1 MVDADT
7 EPFRR
12 ITYLLMYLGKFMN
25 FVNAYKLYMQIKLVA
40 YQIDILVSNNSEFT
54 AIFLLVY
61 YIIISGYFY
70 SFLDLFSTDL

>member
-1 MVDADT
+1 
-7 EPFRR
+7 
-12 ITYLLMYLGKFMN
+12 MN
-25 FVNAYKLYMQIKLVA
+25 FVNAYKLYMQIKLVP

>member
-1 MVDADT
+1 MVYADT
-7 EPFRR
+7 EPFWR

>member
-12 ITYLLMYLGKFMN
+12 LTYLLTHLGKFMN
-25 FVNAYKLYMQIKLVA
+25 FVNAYKLYMLIKLVP
-40 YQIDILVSNNSEFT
+40 YQTDILVSIISEFT